1 MITYEE
7 ALKIINTGNFA
18 FRVIELDII
27 DSVGFVAAEDLVSDA
42 DMPPFNKSAMD
53 GYACRLADLNRE
65 LEIIESVS
73 AGSIPQKKITE
84 ATCSK
89 IMTGA
94 RVPEGADCVI
104 MVEYTEKVNENTVRF
119 TAKNT
124 KSNICLQGEDVKKGD
139 VVIKRGELIH
149 PASVGLAASVGKLKL
164 KVYKAP
170 VIAIITT
177 GDELVEPDQKAN
189 EVQIRNSNSYNIQ
202 AQLKQIP
209 ATVKYLG
216 IVKDNKAEIE
226 KAISK
231 ALTDSD
237 ILILTG
243 GVSMGDKDYV
253 PEILNSTGLKIL
265 FHNMAIQPGKPVAFA
280 AGENKFCFALSGN
293 PVSSLLQ
300 FELLVR
306 PFIYKFMGN
315 KYSPRIIKTMLMQ
328 DKKREKA
335 ERIQFFPVYLDNG
348 TARLIEFHGSAHIAG
363 IHKADGFGIFEIGEF
378 EIQCGN
384 EIRILLIH

>member
-1 MITYEE
+1 MN
-7 ALKIINTGNFA
+7 LDNFA
-18 FRVIELDII
+18 TDAVELDITEC
-27 DSVGFVAAEDLVSDA
+27 VGCVAAEDVVSDV

-53 GYACRLADLNRE
+53 GYACRLSDLNRD
-65 LEIIESVS
+65 LEIIESVP
-73 AGSIPQKKITE
+73 AGSVPNKNITE

-104 MVEYTEKVNENTVRF
+104 MVEYTKEVNENKVRF
-119 TAKNT
+119 IGKNT

-139 VVIKRGELIH
+139 VVINKGDIIQ
-149 PASVGLAASVGKLKL
+149 PATVGLAASVGKLKL
-164 KVYKAP
+164 KVYKSP
-170 VIAIITT
+170 VVAIIAT
-177 GDELVEPDQKAN
+177 GDELVEPNQTGS

-202 AQLKQIP
+202 AQLKQVP

-226 KAISK
+226 KAIGE
-231 ALTDSD
+231 ALADTD

-253 PEILNSTGLKIL
+253 PEILNSMGLKLL
-265 FHNMAIQPGKPVAFA
+265 FHNIAIQPGKPVAFA

-306 PFIYKFMGN
+306 PFVYKLMGN
-315 KYSPRIIKTMLMQ
+315 NYSPRIIKTKLMQ
-328 DKKREKA
+328 DKKRKKA
-335 ERIQFFPVYLDNG
+335 ERLQFFPVSFDNG
-348 TARLIEFHGSAHIAG
+348 TARIIEFHGSAHIAG
-363 IHKADGFGIFEIGEF
+363 LHKADGFGIFEIGEQ
-378 EIQCGN
+378 EIQSGD
-384 EIRILLIH
+384 EIRILLIN